1 MDNKMADEMEEDFD
15 DENDCDEESS
25 ISENFV
31 KTAIT
36 GRGVTLQM
44 LIIDGIIEPGNGL
57 LTLKYLSNTSILV
70 FFEEMSVEGNPK
82 TNGIP
87 DIVIDK
93 DESEVC
99 HFVFCQMD
107 ALRPFH
113 DESVWKEVRRKKA
126 IRQIQRDKKNGHI
139 HSEQETYQNKES
151 EAETN
156 QILEELIKKN
166 SELSEELEEYKE
178 FEEENTMFD
187 SDGGKHIFCTNKD
200 VDKMLEEQSD
210 THLKLVSKLED
221 ENRTLKS
228 KMEHLT
234 SVQCA
239 NSTIEKQETR
249 LNTET
254 RMSPMDIV
262 DKLIQNQNK
271 KHSTK
276 RSSKNSKRKSRV
288 SKNTS

>member
-1 MDNKMADEMEEDFD
+1 MNE
-15 DENDCDEESS
+15 
-25 ISENFV
+25 
-31 KTAIT
+31 
-36 GRGVTLQM
+36 LQSQ
-44 LIIDGIIEPGNGL
+44 LEKSVNEII
-57 LTLKYLSNTSILV
+57 
-70 FFEEMSVEGNPK
+70 
-82 TNGIP
+82 
-87 DIVIDK
+87 
-93 DESEVC
+93 
-99 HFVFCQMD
+99 Q
-107 ALRPFH
+107 A
-113 DESVWKEVRRKKA
+113 
-126 IRQIQRDKKNGHI
+126 RQIITKFIDQTSDLK
-139 HSEQETYQNKES
+139 QENEKLSITVDQNKES

-187 SDGGKHIFCTNKD
+187 SDGEETYFITNKD